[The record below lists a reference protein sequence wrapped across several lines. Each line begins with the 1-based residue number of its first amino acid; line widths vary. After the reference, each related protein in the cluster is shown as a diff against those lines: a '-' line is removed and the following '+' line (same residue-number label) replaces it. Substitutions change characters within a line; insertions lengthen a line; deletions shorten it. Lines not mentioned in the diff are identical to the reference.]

1 MSSTKEQVLLAH
13 ITNFYL
19 NSSDFNGIPT
29 HQLFSDLGYSERG
42 IKVKLRELI
51 QNELVGIV
59 YSDVAINPHI
69 LRFGFE
75 SPEDQ
80 IAKLDTEAVTQSC
93 VYPRKKQLA
102 EVIDRSQ
109 YADVPFTLEMALGE
123 PQLSHRS
130 FDLSVLEFYRNDPRY
145 LYDNNDVSGH
155 IYARGEYSD
164 DAAEAM
170 SESDQVF
177 LQSFG
182 FSYDDDLN
190 RAVAVYLRYLSD
202 LSPEHQR
209 IWKAK
214 ELSGNYLLHP
224 DYYRN
229 TIIGDWGERIPIFDA
244 FLGELRLINQMAEA
258 MGRETLFRND
268 FGEYGEDK
276 PKEFG
281 FLIRPT
287 LKEFND
293 FVLLLDK
300 MLSDNINKKFFGND
314 IEFTSEHERKDGRL
328 EVSNKGTLQILD
340 EWIRE
345 SYQTDDWE
353 PWEHSIS
360 TFRRVRRLR
369 QKPAHAIKDNEFDQN
384 YLHEQRELIVAAF
397 DGLRNL
403 RMMLENHPR
412 VKASDI
418 IVPKWLREGLV
429 WHY

>member
-1 MSSTKEQVLLAH
+1 MDNRIKQVLLEN

-19 NSSDFNGIPT
+19 YSSDFNGIPT
-29 HQLFSDLGYSERG
+29 HQLVSESGFSEQD
-42 IKVKLRELI
+42 IKVVLRELI
-51 QNELVGIV
+51 QDELVGVV
-59 YSDVAINPHI
+59 YSDVAINPHV
-69 LRFGFE
+69 LRLGFE
-75 SPEDQ
+75 SPENQ
-80 IAKLDTEAVTQSC
+80 IAKLATEAVTQSC
-93 VYPRKKQLA
+93 VYPRKKHLT
-102 EVIDRSQ
+102 EVVDRSQ
-109 YADVPFTLEMALGE
+109 YADIPFTLEMALGE

-164 DAAEAM
+164 DAVEAM

-182 FSYDDDLN
+182 FSYDDELN

-202 LSPEHQR
+202 LSSEHQR

-214 ELSGNYLLHP
+214 ALSGNYRLHP

-229 TIIGDWGERIPIFDA
+229 TIIGDWGERVPIFDA
-244 FLGELRLINQMAEA
+244 FLSELRLLNQMADA
-258 MGRETLFRND
+258 MGREPLFRND
-268 FGEYGEDK
+268 FGEYGENK

-300 MLSDNINKKFFGND
+300 MLSDNISKKFFGD
-314 IEFTSEHERKDGRL
+314 DVEFTSEHERKDGKI
-328 EVSNKGTLQILD
+328 EVRNKGSLQILD
-340 EWIRE
+340 EWIRKFY
-345 SYQTDDWE
+345 STDDWE
-353 PWEHSIS
+353 PWEHSIA
-360 TFRRVRRLR
+360 TFRKVRRLR
-369 QKPAHAIKDNEFDQN
+369 QKPAHAIKDNEFNQK
-384 YLHEQRELIVAAF
+384 YLHEQRKLIIDAF
-397 DGLRNL
+397 DGIRNL
-403 RMMLENHPR
+403 RMMLENHPK
-412 VKASDI
+412 VKTSDI
-418 IVPKWLREGLV
+418 VVPKWLREGLV